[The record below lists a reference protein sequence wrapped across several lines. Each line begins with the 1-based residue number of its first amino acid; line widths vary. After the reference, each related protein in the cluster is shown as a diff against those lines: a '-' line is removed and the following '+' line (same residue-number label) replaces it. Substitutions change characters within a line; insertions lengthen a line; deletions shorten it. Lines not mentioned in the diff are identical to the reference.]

1 MKRFM
6 TRENRSKIT
15 CLMRTLLRLGLMSVK
30 EFDEMDKELEDLT
43 RTHLVSSHPVSMP
56 FYRGKNR

>member
-1 MKRFM
+1 
-6 TRENRSKIT
+6 
-15 CLMRTLLRLGLMSVK
+15 MSTK

-43 RTHLVSSHPVSMP
+43 KTHLVSSHPVSMP